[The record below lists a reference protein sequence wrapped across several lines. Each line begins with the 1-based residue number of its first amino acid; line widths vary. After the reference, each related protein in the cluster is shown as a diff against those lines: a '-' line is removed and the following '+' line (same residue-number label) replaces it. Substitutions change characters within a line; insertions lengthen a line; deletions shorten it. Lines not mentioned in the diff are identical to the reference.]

1 LDTVQRYV
9 VALVTG
15 DLVSGDIGSRTRTL
29 TRFVR
34 GQRLEVG
41 AQSWTVSTHD
51 PNLGGIG

>member
-1 LDTVQRYV
+1 V

-34 GQRLEVG
+34 RQRLEVG
-41 AQSWTVSTHD
+41 AQSWTVSTHG